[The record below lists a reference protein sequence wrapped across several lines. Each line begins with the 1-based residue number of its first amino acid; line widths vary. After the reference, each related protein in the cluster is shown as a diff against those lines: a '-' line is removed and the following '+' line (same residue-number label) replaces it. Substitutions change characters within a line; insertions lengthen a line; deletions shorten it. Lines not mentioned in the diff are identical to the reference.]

1 MSWITYD
8 HLYIYVLYI
17 YIIYYISNI
26 YYIYYY
32 IIYYIY
38 ILYIL
43 LYYILYIYIYIYI
56 YILEGSGYK
65 NNDVCPKAHEI
76 RLGKENYWMKTL
88 RTTFERIRNN
98 DQKIITLAGESFPL
112 LPVI

>member
-17 YIIYYISNI
+17 YIIYYIYNI

-38 ILYIL
+38 
-43 LYYILYIYIYIYI
+43 YIYIYI

>member
-1 MSWITYD
+1 M
-8 HLYIYVLYI
+8 
-17 YIIYYISNI
+17 
-26 YYIYYY
+26 
-32 IIYYIY
+32 
-38 ILYIL
+38 
-43 LYYILYIYIYIYI
+43 
-56 YILEGSGYK
+56 EGSGYK

-98 DQKIITLAGESFPL
+98 DQKIITLAGESFPP